1 MSTTLLFAEFI
12 IIGLQVLLWFFLIV
26 LILFGHS
33 WLKNLH
39 LSQWQGLG
47 TIFILASAYTIGT
60 LFDRLTDRIFHKWN
74 ENLKTEEY
82 PTPHLP
88 LVAIRYMIAKD
99 NDYLNRLFEYTRSR
113 MRIARA
119 TAINSPIIAIFFT
132 VWVLFSL
139 SQLDR
144 KMKVLIVLVTIGF
157 TIVLTL
163 LAAQA
168 WRKLMRTYMKLVK
181 SNYQSFLL
189 NQARE
194 VTNNSE
200 KNRIN
205 EI

>member
-1 MSTTLLFAEFI
+1 
-12 IIGLQVLLWFFLIV
+12 
-26 LILFGHS
+26 
-33 WLKNLH
+33 
-39 LSQWQGLG
+39 
-47 TIFILASAYTIGT
+47 
-60 LFDRLTDRIFHKWN
+60 
-74 ENLKTEEY
+74 
-82 PTPHLP
+82 
-88 LVAIRYMIAKD
+88 MIAKD

-119 TAINSPIIAIFFT
+119 TAVNSPIIGIFFT

-168 WRKLMRTYMKLVK
+168 WRKLMRTYIKLVK

-194 VTNNSE
+194 VTNTSE

-205 EI
+205 KI

>member
-1 MSTTLLFAEFI
+1 M
-12 IIGLQVLLWFFLIV
+12 
-26 LILFGHS
+26 
-33 WLKNLH
+33 
-39 LSQWQGLG
+39 
-47 TIFILASAYTIGT
+47 ASAYTIGT

-82 PTPHLP
+82 PNPPLP

-119 TAINSPIIAIFFT
+119 TAVNSPIIGIFFT

-139 SQLDR
+139 SPLDR

-168 WRKLMRTYMKLVK
+168 WRKLMRTYMT
-181 SNYQSFLL
+181 LL
-189 NQARE
+189 IYFN
-194 VTNNSE
+194 
-200 KNRIN
+200 IN
-205 EI
+205 ITPIIAFGDSKIVNLRNKTTI